1 MTKALLT
8 TMTLAAAL
16 TLSAAAYADY
26 LRDDGTGDLY
36 NEQTGDYYYFD
47 GEGYEGPDGYYERDG
62 AEGLYAPNG
71 EYYWATG
78 DGDFASY

>member
-16 TLSAAAYADY
+16 TLGATAHADY
-26 LRDDGTGDLY
+26 LSADSNGDLY
-36 NEQTGDYYYFD
+36 NIHTGDYYFFD
-47 GEGYEGPDGYYERDG
+47 GQGYVGPDGYYERDG

-78 DGDFASY
+78 DGDFSSY

>member
-8 TMTLAAAL
+8 TIIFATAL
-16 TLSAAAYADY
+16 TLGATAHADY

-36 NEQTGDYYYFD
+36 NIHTGDYYFFD
-47 GEGYEGPDGYYERDG
+47 GQGYVGPDGYYNLDG
-62 AEGLYAPNG
+62 DDIYGPNG

-78 DGDFASY
+78 DGDFQSFD

>member
-16 TLSAAAYADY
+16 TLGATAHADY
-26 LRDDGTGDLY
+26 LSADSNGDLY
-36 NEQTGDYYYFD
+36 NTHTGDYYFFD
-47 GEGYEGPDGYYERDG
+47 GQGYVGPDGYYERDG

-78 DGDFASY
+78 DGDFSSY